1 VEKRT
6 KKVKRSILIPEDL
19 YRWFERYA
27 SGTYKNVN
35 SIIIEA
41 MAEYKDRRTR
51 GLFTDQVQVAT
62 SQVDYSTFKVGTTEV
77 AKGTHQVPEVTQQ
90 VSTYQVEE
98 GGQQVEVTT
107 QVEKGTQQ
115 VKEEPIMEEA
125 ATETSEPVKPK
136 FPVTEIPLAGVPSS
150 KPVKEVSGDFSWA
163 KKTDKFDDLVKR
175 WEATFVNW
183 DTGVLTE
190 TFRRCLD
197 YPTRRAVVNILVD
210 RFNGQLSETERS
222 TIWNFFKD
230 EDVRKW
236 LDENKLSIKIVEE
249 NERKRMMLEVVE

>member
-1 VEKRT
+1 VEEYARRKGE
-6 KKVKRSILIPEDL
+6 SINKTIITLIEIGLGIRATIPEETDTTDAKHQMEE
-19 YRWFERYA
+19 WKA
-27 SGTYKNVN
+27 AGTGVTK
-35 SIIIEA
+35 EA
-41 MAEYKDRRTR
+41 HTEP
-51 GLFTDQVQVAT
+51 
-62 SQVDYSTFKVGTTEV
+62 STAV
-77 AKGTHQVPEVTQQ
+77 
-90 VSTYQVEE
+90 
-98 GGQQVEVTT
+98 
-107 QVEKGTQQ
+107 QQ
-115 VKEEPIMEEA
+115 VKEEPIMEEL
-125 ATETSEPVKPK
+125 ATETSEPVKPE

-183 DTGVLTE
+183 DTEVLTK

-210 RFNGQLSETERS
+210 RFNGQLPETERS

-249 NERKRMMLEVVE
+249 NERKKMVLEVVE